1 MKKKTSALFAALVLV
16 LVGTIGGTMA
26 WLTAE
31 SGEVVNTFTTSG
43 IDITLAET
51 TGKNYKM
58 VPGYTINKNP
68 TVTVKA
74 GSEKCYL
81 FVKLEKSA
89 NFSDFLTYGMADGWG
104 TLPDVSDVYY
114 RVVDASSADQSFG
127 VLKNDQVVVS
137 GDVTKE
143 MMDSLGKGT
152 YPTLTVT
159 AYASQYMKDNDNSFA
174 PAEAWV
180 NISGSAGN

>member
-16 LVGTIGGTMA
+16 LVGAIGGTMA

-31 SGEVVNTFTTSG
+31 SGEVVNTFTVSG

-51 TGKNYKM
+51 TGPNYKM
-58 VPGYTINKNP
+58 VPGYTIEKDP
-68 TVTVKA
+68 TVKVKA
-74 GSEKCYL
+74 GSEECYL

-89 NFSDFLTYGMADGWG
+89 NFSDFLTYGMADGWSE
-104 TLPDVSDVYY
+104 LENVDDVYY
-114 RVVDASSADQSFG
+114 RVVDASDADQPFG
-127 VLKNDQVVVS
+127 VLNGDQVAVS
-137 GDVTKE
+137 GSVTKE

-159 AYASQYMKDNDNSFA
+159 AYASQFMKDNDNSFA
-174 PAEAWV
+174 PAEAWA